1 MGCGMKSIYDPRFS
15 LACSQHSKMTQNHPH
30 EDAKTYKLLR
40 PVGFI
45 VVLCFAWEIIV
56 VYLQIPAFL
65 LPTPSMIML
74 EIWENLSFLQPHFF
88 TTFYEVII
96 GFITA
101 VLIGIFVAILLA
113 YSEFLRSTLL
123 PVLVF
128 LQTTPKVAIA
138 PLFVVWFGFGLL
150 PKVVIA
156 FLVCFFPITI
166 NMSVGLTLVEQD
178 VLRLVRSYKATPW
191 QTFRKI
197 RFPNSLPYLF
207 AGMKIAVPLAVVGAI
222 VGEFVGADRG
232 LGYVIL
238 LANADLK
245 TELLFAAIFCLAIMG
260 MLLFGAVA
268 LLERLLV
275 PWSLSEEI
283 EIHSGMA

>member
-1 MGCGMKSIYDPRFS
+1 
-15 LACSQHSKMTQNHPH
+15 MTQNHPH